1 MLTLRL
7 RELLGFLCLAG
18 LLTTLQVVQVVR
30 AISQGTKFAN
40 ATVWGAMI
48 LTDPKVARLLWKT
61 RDNNNVEH
69 AHQRRKQA
77 EETMRLLPFPVDTW
91 SSMYVQDC
99 PGHTRRQYRGCAMS
113 HYQIWVNWEYE
124 GRLGSNKAIASD
136 SDVLVVFE
144 DDVAITVKN
153 LTRSLEQELSP
164 LIMTSDYNLLGWCYE
179 DENKNTMPL
188 CTHAYA
194 VTRAGVKKIISAYSI
209 CSSNGI
215 DVDLRI
221 MAWNRVFS
229 WQKARPESY
238 SDRFE
243 EFANFTGV
251 TRGIFVQKKG
261 MISFLGNEIK

>member
-1 MLTLRL
+1 M
-7 RELLGFLCLAG
+7 
-18 LLTTLQVVQVVR
+18 TTLQVVQVVR

-48 LTDPKVARLLWKT
+48 LTDPKVARLLGKKHT
-61 RDNNNVEH
+61 DRDKDH
-69 AHQRRKQA
+69 DKIAHQRRKQA
-77 EETMRLLPFPVDTW
+77 NETMRLLPFPVDTW
-91 SSMYVQDC
+91 PSVYSQAC
-99 PGHTRRQYRGCAMS
+99 PGEFKPNSRRGCAMA

-124 GRLGSNKAIASD
+124 GRFGSNKAIASD

-164 LIMTSDYNLLGWCYE
+164 LIMTSDYNLLGWCCEYR
-179 DENKNTMPL
+179 DMMPM

-194 VTRAGVKKIISAYSI
+194 VTRAGVKKILAAYNI
-209 CSSNGI
+209 CSPEPI
-215 DVDLRI
+215 DVDLRV
-221 MAWNRVFS
+221 MALNRVFS

-243 EFANFTGV
+243 AFANFSINTETSD

-261 MISFLGNEIK
+261 FASLNGMT